1 MWLRFW
7 LVVDD
12 GSTDKTVEVATAAGA
27 VVVSHGENMGK
38 GRGVK
43 TSLRYAVEHGFD
55 ALVLLD
61 GDGQHNPDE
70 IPLLIE
76 PTSKDAAD
84 LVIGFR
90 SLGQM
95 PFHRRVGRVVLDHVT
110 GAGGGVVTDSQ
121 CGFRALNRKAI
132 ELLAGKLKKDDF
144 SIESEMTRTAH
155 EQRLRLVKVPIH
167 SKYGNFKTSTKNPV
181 SHGVGVLDS
190 VIGLIA
196 EEAAAAL
203 YRASRFHYISYWG
216 VLWDTAASGI

>member
-1 MWLRFW
+1 M
-7 LVVDD
+7 V
-12 GSTDKTVEVATAAGA
+12 STIR
-27 VVVSHGENMGK
+27 M
-38 GRGVK
+38 
-43 TSLRYAVEHGFD
+43 RY
-55 ALVLLD
+55 
-61 GDGQHNPDE
+61 
-70 IPLLIE
+70 PLLIE

-132 ELLAGKLKKDDF
+132 ELLAGKLKKYDF

-203 YRASRFHYISYWG
+203 YRFAWVRHICYWCL
-216 VLWDTAASGI
+216 LWDIAASGV